1 KGTGFP
7 LNILVSGN
15 VPEGETLDV
24 EVRIVH
30 LSSDGSDIS
39 PADTIIIPIE
49 KGDYDGK
56 KPFPVPLDVLPD
68 EVQENREQFRLEI
81 VDKPGT
87 GGYRVGS
94 VTTCGDTGKM
104 AMTYTILDA
113 HASIEKT
120 GTFVDL
126 VGGTAADG
134 SPIK

>member
-1 KGTGFP
+1 
-7 LNILVSGN
+7 
-15 VPEGETLDV
+15 
-24 EVRIVH
+24 
-30 LSSDGSDIS
+30 
-39 PADTIIIPIE
+39 
-49 KGDYDGK
+49 
-56 KPFPVPLDVLPD
+56 LDVLPD

-134 SPIK
+134 SPIKNAGDRMDYVFTLTNTGDVALENISVTDDVAGTPV